1 MITNPNFRIPI
12 HVNLLKKTGTIKLT
26 VVNTMYMD
34 VNNRLYSY
42 SKTVWS
48 RVPQRDVG
56 S

>member
-1 MITNPNFRIPI
+1 MVSYKIS
-12 HVNLLKKTGTIKLT
+12 VKAEDLEKALT

-34 VNNRLYSY
+34 VNNRLYSC
-42 SKTVWS
+42 SKTVLS